1 MTEAGIQ
8 VNFYMLKKVFS
19 KISKNFLKNGKLSH
33 VNYFFKKNYSSK
45 ILQFILIS
53 TINKQERK
61 KRIYIYIYIRY
72 QSNNKIPIITPSE
85 L

>member
-8 VNFYMLKKVFS
+8 VNGRCNMLKKIFS
-19 KISKNFLKNGKLSH
+19 KISNFFFKKNGKLAH
-33 VNYFFKKNYSSK
+33 VNYFFKKNYSFK

-61 KRIYIYIYIRY
+61 KRIYIYIYI
-72 QSNNKIPIITPSE
+72 
-85 L
+85 